1 MRAFLAA
8 LELARILA
16 GETPGCPVDAK
27 VATAQVWQA
36 RQDAGI
42 MGGWFGYDDPT
53 TTDLAVALTWQ
64 AWPDL
69 VGDALYAVGPGDA
82 ERMPWLKHPTGHW
95 ECDGTT
101 ITTWT
106 G

>member
-27 VATAQVWQA
+27 IAVAQVWQA

-42 MGGWFGYDDPT
+42 EGGWFGYDDPT

-69 VGDALYAVGPGDA
+69 IHGALYAVGPGDA
-82 ERMPWLKHPTGHW
+82 ERMDWLDKPTGEW
-95 ECDGTT
+95 VCNGTT
-101 ITTWT
+101 VTTWN
-106 G
+106 